1 VTSHEPDPTTRDRL
15 EWLVV
20 VLVLLFAA
28 GLALGAFAGAQR
40 VAWFVEGR

>member
-1 VTSHEPDPTTRDRL
+1 MTSHDPKPTPSDRF

-20 VLVLLFAA
+20 CLVLLFAL

-40 VAWFVEGR
+40 VAWWLQ